1 MAKKLNNAL
10 PEKVLLLMQHRRDK
24 ILASATDLLS
34 SSDNAAFSLRKLA
47 AAADVTVPTIYNLVG
62 GKTEIL
68 LALQTRLVEDTEKG
82 LQLLGDEHILDIV
95 DLIISGSI
103 DSIATNEAYYRGAML
118 AMNELRQVEGGSP
131 EYVAFFNRATAMP
144 IGALRK
150 AQKLNLMRGDIDP
163 NLLSTQIFRQYSAAL
178 SEWMYRQINLEQFRH
193 RALTSAYI
201 CLLSDAGDTL
211 RKDIIARM

>member
-34 SSDNAAFSLRKLA
+34 SPDNAAFSLRKLA

-131 EYVAFFNRATAMP
+131 EYVACNAAHSSVPASIPSHALPVLP
-144 IGALRK
+144 I
-150 AQKLNLMRGDIDP
+150 
-163 NLLSTQIFRQYSAAL
+163 
-178 SEWMYRQINLEQFRH
+178 EQ
-193 RALTSAYI
+193 
-201 CLLSDAGDTL
+201 DV
-211 RKDIIARM
+211 